1 MSSTDPISRVIE
13 QLTKIPTIGEKSA
26 ERIALHLV
34 KTPADEVKNLA
45 QAIADIKN
53 TKYCTVCFNTT
64 LNDGPCKICSDD
76 RRDHSRICVVEQPS
90 DLRAIEQTGVY
101 QGLYHILNGHISPLD
116 GISAN
121 DLTMNEL
128 LVRIKENK
136 INEVILA
143 TNPTL
148 EGDATALYLQKKLIS
163 YLPGDQA
170 GRIKLSRL
178 AKGIASGS
186 TIEYASKVI
195 LTDAIKDRKIITR
208 NGSSSG
214 NQFSKK

>member
-13 QLTKIPTIGEKSA
+13 HLTKIPTIGEKSA

-34 KTPADEVKNLA
+34 KAPADEVKNLA

-64 LNDGPCKICSDD
+64 LNNGLCKICSDD
-76 RRDHSRICVVEQPS
+76 RRDRSQICVVEQPS

-128 LVRIKENK
+128 LVRIKESK
-136 INEVILA
+136 VNEVIFA

-148 EGDATALYLQKKLIS
+148 EGDATALYLQKKMIS
-163 YLPGDQA
+163 YLPGDQVSQ
-170 GRIKLSRL
+170 IKLSRL

-208 NGSSSG
+208 NGSSSTD
-214 NQFSKK
+214 